1 MSGQLALKRHMSFE
15 DALDDGERL
24 GNYLAEM
31 KIAKRQKKAEEPE
44 AKSAAKASATGTK
57 EKASAEAT
65 TSAATTSA
73 LTFTSIAEIRRKRLG
88 AWVISEAGRDMF
100 VPLSF

>member
-1 MSGQLALKRHMSFE
+1 MSFE

-57 EKASAEAT
+57 EKASAGAT
-65 TSAATTSA
+65 
-73 LTFTSIAEIRRKRLG
+73 IAEIRRKRLG